1 MVWFFRGSIGT
12 PHVWCI
18 SIIDIIDESVPSMIW
33 RRNLATK
40 THDIWH
46 RCQFLC
52 TTRVHWRI
60 SNTGRRPWR
69 AWVAAWALA
78 FLPGRS
84 DRSTQKEPMFLP
96 VSHGGRSGE
105 VRDPCRSAD
114 ADQLLYWT
122 LFGGNPSVWTGRWAK
137 CVQGCSCCAKM
148 YCIYIYMYIY
158 TFIIHI
164 WYNSCI
170 I

>member
-1 MVWFFRGSIGT
+1 MTFDTDVNFS
-12 PHVWCI
+12 
-18 SIIDIIDESVPSMIW
+18 
-33 RRNLATK
+33 A
-40 THDIWH
+40 
-46 RCQFLC
+46 
-52 TTRVHWRI
+52 
-60 SNTGRRPWR
+60 
-69 AWVAAWALA
+69 
-78 FLPGRS
+78 
-84 DRSTQKEPMFLP
+84 LP
-96 VSHGGRSGE
+96 VSIGGFPTLAVGLGEHGWPHELWHFYQADLTDRHRRNPCFSLFLMGERSGE

-164 WYNSCI
+164 
-170 I
+170 